1 MSDFQ
6 RFAVYYLPDDDA
18 FATFGAAWLGWD
30 VETGAAVPHLAAD
43 VDLAEITATPRKY
56 GFHGTLKPP
65 FRLAEGTDADGL
77 MAAVAA
83 LAASTPVVQ
92 VDRLEIAQIGSFLAF
107 VPSGGTDGLAALA
120 GRIVTEL
127 DEFRAPAGEAELAR
141 RRAAGLSDRQDEL
154 LLKWGYPYVLDQFRF
169 HLTLSGRL
177 APEVLAATKA
187 EAARLAPDL
196 PRPYPITSIS
206 VAGERPDGRFQ
217 TIHRYALSG

>member
-6 RFAVYYLPDDDA
+6 RYAVYYLPDDDA

-30 VETGAAVPHLAAD
+30 VDTGASAPHLEAEI
-43 VDLAEITATPRKY
+43 DLAEITKTPRKY

-65 FRLAEGTDADGL
+65 FRLAEGTDAGGL
-77 MAAVAA
+77 IAAVAS
-83 LAASTPVVQ
+83 LAASTPAVQ
-92 VDRLEIAQIGSFLAF
+92 VDGLEIAKIGSFLAL
-107 VPSGGTDGLAALA
+107 VPTGGTEGLAALA

-154 LLKWGYPYVLDQFRF
+154 LQTWGYPYVLDQFRF
-169 HLTLSGRL
+169 HLTLTGKL
-177 APEVLAATKA
+177 ELGALAAAKG
-187 EAARLAPDL
+187 EAMRLAPDL
-196 PRPYPITSIS
+196 PRPYPITSIAL
-206 VAGERPDGRFQ
+206 AGERADGMFQ